1 MIRKILT
8 TYAARLDEYLAR
20 SHRQPEGVAE
30 VGLIGSAGEQ
40 CPNKLVV
47 SLVNLEREA
56 SGDGGYMQRAAT
68 GYAGRRQPLLLNM
81 HIMMA
86 AVYEDK
92 RYAEALSV
100 LSDALTFIQS
110 LPRFEV
116 GNESYTLEL
125 VPMSTT
131 DLHNIWTTMGGQY
144 YPSFICKVRGLTVDS
159 AEIMSGSSMAGTT
172 DVKIP
177 AERPCHQL
185 SAGTD
190 GYKAPEA
197 RKADRIPD
205 G

>member
-116 GNESYTLEL
+116 GNCLGSRSAMKVILWNWSPCPLRICTTSGRPWEGSITLR
-125 VPMSTT
+125 S
-131 DLHNIWTTMGGQY
+131 
-144 YPSFICKVRGLTVDS
+144 S
-159 AEIMSGSSMAGTT
+159 A
-172 DVKIP
+172 
-177 AERPCHQL
+177 RF
-185 SAGTD
+185 
-190 GYKAPEA
+190 
-197 RKADRIPD
+197 AD
-205 G
+205 